1 MIGAVESPSLVESLI
16 RLPGALLR
24 LPATT
29 VTALDAINDLAE
41 RLDRLTTLLE
51 RVEGPVNKAGSGIDL
66 AGLGISHAVSGL
78 RQAAGALDPSLPS
91 FSDPAAAL
99 RTLAER
105 LSDVAFERATE
116 VPKATKSPRDVSPEV
131 SAVVESLDEGF
142 THLDDVLTELARLI
156 EAVIGAIPGLGR
168 VIRDALVTIDS
179 G

>member
-1 MIGAVESPSLVESLI
+1 MIGSVESPSLVESLI
-16 RLPGALLR
+16 RLPGALIR

-51 RVEGPVNKAGSGIDL
+51 KVEGGVSVAGSGIDL
-66 AGLGISHAVSGL
+66 AGLGISHALSGL

-99 RTLAER
+99 RILAER

-116 VPKATKSPRDVSPEV
+116 VPKATKSLRDESPEL
-131 SAVVESLDEGF
+131 SAVVGSLDEHF
-142 THLDDVLTELARLI
+142 THLDDVVTEFARLI
-156 EAVIGAIPGLGR
+156 DAVIGAIPGLGR
-168 VIRDALVTIDS
+168 VIRDAMVTIDFT
-179 G
+179 

>member
-1 MIGAVESPSLVESLI
+1 MIGTVESTSLLESLI

-116 VPKATKSPRDVSPEV
+116 VPNATKSLQDVSPEL
-131 SAVVESLDEGF
+131 SVVIGSLDEHF
-142 THLDDVLTELARLI
+142 THIDDVVTELARLV
-156 EAVIGAIPGLGR
+156 ETVVAALPGLAR
-168 VIRDALVTIDS
+168 AIRDAVVTVDS
-179 G
+179 T